1 MAASNKTAGTT
12 RPVRKTTK
20 RRKTEARP
28 QTEGIRD
35 LVSQLKRERIL
46 SAAIA
51 LFYEQGYAQTT
62 LDQIA
67 KALGVTKPF
76 IYQYYDSK
84 NALLVEIC
92 SRAIRSANDT
102 LSRTMTQKGTAA
114 EKLET
119 IIRDFTQT
127 VLENQANAVIYS
139 REEKELAPA
148 DRETIKALRRTFDHR
163 LVDLLEEGVRRGE
176 FVIEDLRLTSKVI
189 GSIVGW
195 SPVWFRAGGRLSKED
210 AAEKVSSLVLV
221 MVGARQPRPPRRGA
235 RGASLATAPSPERR

>member
-1 MAASNKTAGTT
+1 MATSIKAAGT
-12 RPVRKTTK
+12 
-20 RRKTEARP
+20 ARP
-28 QTEGIRD
+28 ARKPVKRKAEPRPQPEGIRD

-62 LDQIA
+62 LDQVA

-76 IYQYYDSK
+76 IYQYFDSK

-92 SRAIRSANDT
+92 SRAIRNANDT
-102 LSRTMTQKGTAA
+102 LARTMTQQGTAS
-114 EKLET
+114 EKLQT
-119 IIRDFTQT
+119 VMRDFTLT

-139 REEKELAPA
+139 REEKELAPK
-148 DRETIKALRRTFDHR
+148 DREMIRTLRRGFDHR

-176 FVIEDLRLTSKVI
+176 FVIEDLHLTAKVI

-195 SPVWFRAGGRLSKED
+195 SPVWFRSEGRLTKEET
-210 AAEKVSSLVLV
+210 AERLSTLVLV
-221 MVGARQPRPPRRGA
+221 MVGARQPTPAPKPRRSRKA
-235 RGASLATAPSPERR
+235 ATAPQG